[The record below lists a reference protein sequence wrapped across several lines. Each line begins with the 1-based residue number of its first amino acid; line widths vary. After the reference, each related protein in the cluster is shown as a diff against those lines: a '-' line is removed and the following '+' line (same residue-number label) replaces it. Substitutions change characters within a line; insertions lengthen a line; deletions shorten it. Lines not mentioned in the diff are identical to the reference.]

1 MCNLND
7 ADIRKFFIKWLNSK
21 HIKPQLILNEI
32 CISDGYARPDILA
45 IYGYSHCF
53 EIKGDNDRIER
64 VIKQAPHYQA
74 SFRKN
79 TLITTEK
86 HINKAHEVIP
96 SFWGI
101 ILAKVIEK
109 DSIDTIEFKYV
120 RKSAYNPL
128 YRKDIASKILWKE
141 EMRRLLSEKNVPIKS
156 KLTRFDLINLI
167 SNNTSSLEIDKF
179 ICNCL
184 LNRKIF

>member
-1 MCNLND
+1 MGWSG
-7 ADIRKFFIKWLNSK
+7 A
-21 HIKPQLILNEI
+21 
-32 CISDGYARPDILA
+32 Y
-45 IYGYSHCF
+45 
-53 EIKGDNDRIER
+53 
-64 VIKQAPHYQA
+64 
-74 SFRKN
+74 
-79 TLITTEK
+79 
-86 HINKAHEVIP
+86 
-96 SFWGI
+96 I

-156 KLTRFDLINLI
+156 KLTRFVLINLI